1 MDLQLAGKVALVT
14 GSSSGIG
21 AEIARTLAREGA
33 TVIVH
38 GRSSAPAEQVAQSIA
53 TEDGNAIVV
62 TGDLATDEGADWVAS
77 AALAAT
83 GAVDILINNAGTY
96 ANQGWMESTA
106 EGWAARYNA
115 NVLSVVRLVQRLI
128 PQMKARGWGRLIQM
142 ASGEATKPF
151 AFMPDYAATKA
162 ALVNLTVSLAKELA
176 RTGITVNTVS
186 PGIIVTGGV
195 ESFYRELAASRG
207 WGTQWAEIEQGVLRE
222 VLDNPVGRLG
232 RVEEV
237 GYLVAFIA
245 SPLAGFINGANLRVD
260 GGSTGTIN

>member
-21 AEIARTLAREGA
+21 AEIARTLVREGA

-38 GRSSAPAEQVAQSIA
+38 GRSSASAEQVAQSITKENGDA
-53 TEDGNAIVV
+53 VVV
-62 TGDLATDEGADWVAS
+62 TGDLATDEGAEQVAS

-96 ANQGWMESTA
+96 GNQGWMETTA

-142 ASGEATKPF
+142 ASGEATQPF

-176 RTGITVNTVS
+176 RTG
-186 PGIIVTGGV
+186 
-195 ESFYRELAASRG
+195 
-207 WGTQWAEIEQGVLRE
+207 LR
-222 VLDNPVGRLG
+222 
-232 RVEEV
+232 
-237 GYLVAFIA
+237 
-245 SPLAGFINGANLRVD
+245 
-260 GGSTGTIN
+260 

>member
-1 MDLQLAGKVALVT
+1 MNLQLAGKVALVT

-38 GRSSAPAEQVAQSIA
+38 GRSSAPAEQVAQSTA
-53 TEDGNAIVV
+53 TEVGNAVAV
-62 TGDLATDEGADWVAS
+62 TGDLATDEGADRIAS

-115 NVLSVVRLVQRLI
+115 NVLSVVRLVQRLM
-128 PQMKARGWGRLIQM
+128 PQMKARGWGRIIQM
-142 ASGEATKPF
+142 ARGEATQPF

-176 RTGITVNTVS
+176 RWDHGEHGQPRNHCHRR
-186 PGIIVTGGV
+186 GG
-195 ESFYRELAASRG
+195 ELLS
-207 WGTQWAEIEQGVLRE
+207 
-222 VLDNPVGRLG
+222 
-232 RVEEV
+232 
-237 GYLVAFIA
+237 
-245 SPLAGFINGANLRVD
+245 
-260 GGSTGTIN
+260 